1 MEKLKHI
8 REEKQLSIQEVAN
21 KLGISRITLWAY
33 ESGKR
38 KPSFDTLIE
47 LSKIYGCKQK
57 NTRNKFTSTGNSS

>member
-47 LSKIYGCKQK
+47 LSKIYGCRRL
-57 NTRNKFTSTGNSS
+57 NGRE

>member
-21 KLGISRITLWAY
+21 KLEISRITLWAY

-47 LSKIYGCKQK
+47 LSKIYGCTV
-57 NTRNKFTSTGNSS
+57 NDFAEG